1 MFLNWQGGDTVN
13 RMIKGYVDGV
23 TATSKAVGQFAMY
36 LIIPMI
42 GILFFETVSRT
53 VFNHPWIWSV
63 EMAQFVMAAYY
74 TLGGAYTLIM
84 DGHVR
89 MDLTYARWSPK
100 NKALA
105 DILTF
110 AIIMLYLVM
119 LLVGGAISLEYS
131 IKYKQKSYSSWGPQV
146 TPIKIIMVFGML
158 LMTLQVIAQFFKD
171 IATIRS
177 ERAKTRGGEQAAE
190 KGTT

>member
-1 MFLNWQGGDTVN
+1 MRQGGDVVN
-13 RMIKGYVDGV
+13 RAIKGYVNGI
-23 TATSKAVGQFAMY
+23 TATSKAVGTFSMY
-36 LIIPMI
+36 LVFGMI
-42 GILFFETVSRT
+42 GILFFETISRT
-53 VFNHPWIWSV
+53 IFNHPWIWTV

-105 DILTF
+105 DVLTF
-110 AIIMLYLVM
+110 AIIMLYLV
-119 LLVGGAISLEYS
+119 LLLIGGFISLEYS

-146 TPIKIIMVFGML
+146 TPIKIIMLFGMV
-158 LMTLQVIAQFFKD
+158 LMILQVIAEFFKD
-171 IATIRS
+171 LETL
-177 ERAKTRGGEQAAE
+177 RGKKKSPKAPEQQDAG
-190 KGTT
+190 KDTP